1 MNAPGPGD
9 PGESTDLYWAGCS
22 ADNHK
27 GTCWVD
33 GEAGDGFE
41 GASTVEVNHSNASRE
56 EVGGAHPTRPLVL
69 VTLAGGG
76 WHLETRRILE
86 RFPASSARFA
96 YVYGHHSGNHSAA
109 RLELPA
115 PGERY
120 PVSYLGPTRKTRF
133 GFVSNAVRFVRSCVS
148 AVALVARLRPDAVLS
163 VGHPAA
169 IPLCLAGKVLGA
181 KTVFVESLT
190 RVVELSVTGRIMY
203 HLRLADRLYVQWAK
217 LAEQYPRATYAGSVL

>member
-1 MNAPGPGD
+1 VL
-9 PGESTDLYWAGCS
+9 STVRRMCS
-22 ADNHK
+22 A
-27 GTCWVD
+27 GSVD
-33 GEAGDGFE
+33 EA
-41 GASTVEVNHSNASRE
+41 
-56 EVGGAHPTRPLVL
+56 VGSAHPAKTCVTPGFSDEVVGDTRDTGTVTKPLVL

-76 WHLETRRILE
+76 WHLETRRIME

-120 PVSYLGPTRKTRF
+120 PLSYLGPTRKTRF
-133 GFVSNAVRFVRSCVS
+133 GFVSNAVRFVRSCVG

-169 IPLCLAGKVLGA
+169 IPLCLAAKLLGA

-190 RVVELSVTGRIMY
+190 RVGELSLTGRIMY
-203 HLRLADRLYVQWAK
+203 HLRLADRLYVQWAE
-217 LAEQYPRATYAGSVL
+217 LAERYPRCVHAGSVL

>member
-1 MNAPGPGD
+1 MGVWN
-9 PGESTDLYWAGCS
+9 
-22 ADNHK
+22 
-27 GTCWVD
+27 
-33 GEAGDGFE
+33 GEANLGSVSG
-41 GASTVEVNHSNASRE
+41 E
-56 EVGGAHPTRPLVL
+56 EVGSAHPTELGGDVVPWVEHVRLVGGHATRRARAGAKPLVL

-76 WHLETRRILE
+76 WHLETRRIME

-203 HLRLADRLYVQWAK
+203 HLRLADRLYVQWAR
-217 LAEQYPRATYAGSVL
+217 LAERYPRSVYAGSVL